1 MKQSPRAKRLA
12 KHHKR
17 FKSESKLNL
26 VALMDIFTI
35 LVFFLIVNQ
44 SEVRVLQ
51 NIESIELPV
60 SIAEELPVDNL
71 VITLL
76 GDTVLVQERAIWQKN
91 SNSDE
96 QELLDTSTLDTPT
109 IDTNTDV
116 TPAFVDALKTE
127 LLYQANKRPELT
139 ESEQE
144 KGRAVTIIGD
154 ASTPYSMLKQVMAA
168 CADTGYRNMSLAVE
182 QRAKEKQGES

>member
-1 MKQSPRAKRLA
+1 MKQSARSKRLA

-17 FKSESKLNL
+17 FNAGSKLNL

-51 NIESIELPV
+51 NIEEIKLPV
-60 SIAEELPVDNL
+60 SIAEELPVENL
-71 VITLL
+71 VITIF
-76 GDTVLVQERAIWQKN
+76 DRTVLVQERAIWQSSENKIGMANN
-91 SNSDE
+91 SE
-96 QELLDTSTLDTPT
+96 FLQ
-109 IDTNTDV
+109 
-116 TPAFVDALKTE
+116 ALKTE
-127 LLYQANKRPELT
+127 LNYQVSKRPALT

-154 ASTPYSMLKQVMAA
+154 ASIPYAVLKQIMAA

-182 QRAKEKQGES
+182 RQIKNKQGEG